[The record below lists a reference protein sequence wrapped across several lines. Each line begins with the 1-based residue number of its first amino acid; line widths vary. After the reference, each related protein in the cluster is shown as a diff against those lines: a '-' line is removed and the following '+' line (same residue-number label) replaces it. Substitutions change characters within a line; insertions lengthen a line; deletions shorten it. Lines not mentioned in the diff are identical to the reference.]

1 MEGIF
6 GDMQKNMDKMFREVT
21 EKAETLKDLNPKDE
35 LIHLEKDDV
44 LFYKSHFS
52 AFRGK
57 LLYLVNGSSISIER
71 TTIEEIKKKLLP

>member
-1 MEGIF
+1 MIEGIK
-6 GDMQKNMDKMFREVT
+6 GLTDNMM
-21 EKAETLKDLNPKDE
+21 KDLEDKFSNLKNITPKDE

-57 LLYLVNGSSISIER
+57 LLYLTNGSSISIER

>member
-1 MEGIF
+1 MVEGIK
-6 GDMQKNMDKMFREVT
+6 GLTDNMMKDLENNLNK
-21 EKAETLKDLNPKDE
+21 LKDVTPKDE

>member
-1 MEGIF
+1 MVEG
-6 GDMQKNMDKMFREVT
+6 MQDIMKNMMDNLK
-21 EKAETLKDLNPKDE
+21 KDAASLKDLTPKDE

-57 LLYLVNGSSISIER
+57 VLYLTNGSSISIER

>member
-1 MEGIF
+1 MEGLF
-6 GDMQKNMDKMFREVT
+6 GDMEKNMGKMVKEVI
-21 EKAETLKDLNPKDE
+21 EKAESLKDLTPKDE

-57 LLYLVNGSSISIER
+57 LLYLTNGSSISIER

>member
-1 MEGIF
+1 MEGII
-6 GDMQKNMDKMFREVT
+6 GDMQKNIDKMFRDVT
-21 EKAETLKDLNPKDE
+21 EKTGTLKDE

-57 LLYLVNGSSISIER
+57 LLYLTNGSSISIER